1 MRYALWFSLLQL
13 IAFFMGVIHA
23 IFPWW
28 FAVTPY
34 KLSKYIVDE
43 SEKQFGLGDKNE
55 GYGNN
60 ICNDIC
66 WLSSWVCLHLIQ
78 ARIP

>member
-1 MRYALWFSLLQL
+1 MSHLKDINSSYFNHMRYALWFSLLQL

-55 GYGNN
+55 
-60 ICNDIC
+60 
-66 WLSSWVCLHLIQ
+66 
-78 ARIP
+78 